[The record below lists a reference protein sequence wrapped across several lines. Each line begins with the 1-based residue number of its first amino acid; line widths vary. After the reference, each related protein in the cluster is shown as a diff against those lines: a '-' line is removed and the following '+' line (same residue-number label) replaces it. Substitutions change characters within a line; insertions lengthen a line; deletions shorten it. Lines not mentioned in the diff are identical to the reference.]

1 MTGLGGSQ
9 QGGCGQCKA
18 LAGML
23 LAVLTSPAAAM
34 AAPQPSISPI
44 ALPMPLGDPALA
56 AGAIEVER
64 RDLDLAGSFRVVDP
78 ASYPVALVKE
88 GLGFSTKPWSQ
99 LGAQLVAKLQV
110 VRLGDALVLDG
121 RLYEV
126 GHGRVAVLTKQY
138 QGPELRALVHR
149 WSNDVIGKVTGMSGV
164 FGSRIAFAMMD
175 RTPEIAT
182 IGMDGQE
189 LNVLTTMKSRCFL
202 PAYSPTGEQIAF
214 NSYLSGGADLWLV
227 SDKGGRARLI
237 SHQDGLNTGA
247 AWFPGGEFLVA
258 TLSFEGNAELYKLAA
273 SDGRVVARLTREPSI
288 DSSASVSP
296 DGGQIAFISDREGN
310 PQVYLMP
317 VSGGSARRLTNQ
329 GTFSQSPRFCPRQE
343 MPIIAFAARD
353 EPMVFDIFLYDL
365 RTGKADR
372 VTQGQGSNFDP
383 SWSPDCR
390 HLVYASSRE
399 GLFVMNLQTRRE
411 SQIYEGGAQNPSWGP
426 AHVESR

>member
-1 MTGLGGSQ
+1 MTGSRRSRRGVPG
-9 QGGCGQCKA
+9 QGKV
-18 LAGML
+18 LAGAL
-23 LAVLTSPAAAM
+23 LAVLTPAAAAM

-64 RDLDLAGSFRVVDP
+64 RDLDLAGAFRVVDP

-99 LGAQLVAKLQV
+99 LGAQLVAKLEIV
-110 VRLGDALVLDG
+110 HVGDDLVLDG
-121 RLYEV
+121 RLYQV
-126 GHGRVAVLTKQY
+126 GHGRVAVLTKNY
-138 QGPELRALVHR
+138 RGTELREIVHS
-149 WSNDVIGKVTGMSGV
+149 WSNDVIGHVTGMRGV
-164 FGSRIAFAMMD
+164 SGSRIAFAMMD
-175 RTPEIAT
+175 RIPEIAT

-202 PAYSPTGEQIAF
+202 PAYSPMGELIAF

-247 AWFPGGEFLVA
+247 AWFPGGEFLVV

-288 DSSASVSP
+288 DSSASVSA
-296 DGGQIAFISDREGN
+296 GGDQIAFISDREGT

-317 VSGGSARRLTNQ
+317 SSGGPARRLTNQ
-329 GTFSQSPRFCPRQE
+329 GTFSQSPRFCPRKE
-343 MPIIAFAARD
+343 SPIIAFASRD

-372 VTQGQGSNFDP
+372 VTQGHGSNFDP

-390 HLVYASSRE
+390 QLVYASSRE
-399 GLFVMNLQTRRE
+399 GLFVMNLQTRHE
-411 SQIYEGGAQNPSWGP
+411 FQIYEGGAQNPSWGP
-426 AHVESR
+426 APAELP